1 MRSSSTIPQAN
12 RTPRRSGTSGA
23 DAGLAEVIPLWE
35 ASLRARNRSPKTIR
49 SYGDTARLLAAFL
62 ATHGLPTA
70 ASAIAREDV
79 ELFLAD
85 QLARWTPGTAALR
98 YRSLKPLFTW
108 LVERELIPSSPM
120 AHMRTPRI
128 PDHPVP
134 LVSDADLAALLGTCD
149 GRSRF
154 EDVRDLAL
162 LRFMIDT
169 GARLSE
175 VTGVRLID
183 LDRELCTVEVLG
195 KGRRH
200 RTVPFGSNTGAALDR
215 YLERRFDHPRRHE
228 PGLWITAKGRLT
240 ASGVAQLLR
249 RRCTRAG
256 IDAVHPHQF
265 RHTAAH
271 NWLAM
276 GGSEG
281 DAMRLF
287 GWRSR
292 EMLSRYGAALADER
306 ALAAYRRLS
315 PGDRV

>member
-1 MRSSSTIPQAN
+1 LRERTGVPDDSIPIAGVVSQA
-12 RTPRRSGTSGA
+12 SGEFCL
-23 DAGLAEVIPLWE
+23 DVIIPVWE

-49 SYGDTARLLAAFL
+49 SYGDTARLLANFL
-62 ATHGLPTA
+62 ASQGLPTTVD
-70 ASAIAREDV
+70 AITREHV
-79 ELFLAD
+79 ELFVGD
-85 QLARWTPGTAALR
+85 QLTRWAPGTAALR

-108 LVERELIPSSPM
+108 LVEREVLSSSPM

-128 PDHPVP
+128 PDRPVP
-134 LVSDADLAALLGTCD
+134 VVADRDLGALLATCT
-149 GRSRF
+149 GKRF

-175 VTGVRLID
+175 VTGTRLPD
-183 LDRELCTVEVLG
+183 LDLGSRTVDVLG
-195 KGRRH
+195 KGRRP
-200 RTVPFGSNTGAALDR
+200 RTIPFGAKTGDGLKI
-215 YLERRFDHPRRHE
+215 YLERRELHPQRHE
-228 PGLWITAKGRLT
+228 PALWITVKGAIT
-240 ASGVAQLLR
+240 TSGVAQLIR
-249 RRCTRAG
+249 RRCERAG
-256 IDAVHPHQF
+256 VQPLHPHQF

-306 ALAAYRRLS
+306 ALMSYRRLS
-315 PGDRV
+315 PGDRI